1 MLSTVFEYM
10 KNEQIELTAEEYLS
24 ELIKHIGEANSVDE
38 LSNLL
43 SECETVLCASDDISG
58 SELFKNMLDEHE
70 NI

>member
-43 SECETVLCASDDISG
+43 ASVRQCYVLAMIFPVANCSKIC
-58 SELFKNMLDEHE
+58 
-70 NI
+70 